1 LGGSK
6 PKGLN
11 RIAKIGYVYLYLR
24 EIDLYLREVDLY
36 LREVDLYLREID
48 LSFNKLQYLGTVNF
62 T

>member
-36 LREVDLYLREID
+36 LREID